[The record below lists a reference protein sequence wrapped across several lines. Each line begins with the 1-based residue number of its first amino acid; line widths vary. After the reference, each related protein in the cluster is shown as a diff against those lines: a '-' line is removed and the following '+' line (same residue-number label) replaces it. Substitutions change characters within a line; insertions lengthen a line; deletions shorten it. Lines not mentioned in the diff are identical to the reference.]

1 MSLLDDFGIG
11 GLSAAEKSLEVAIE
25 DFGKTNTLSS
35 SEFSIPTTLGDNL
48 AAPENYDVGWK
59 SVSYAHSLANSMYR
73 PKLKFMFYVDFAFKP
88 EIEATI
94 PGEWRNNFNFMVKGI
109 DRPKMNLEYEDVNQ
123 YNYKTKVLKAIKTE
137 EVSISFYDDGSNYVQ
152 DFYRFLMTTYS
163 PITRRSN
170 VVDSNI
176 VNGDV
181 KFLDGSGMSFDSSL
195 TANSDYASRGTINT
209 DNGGVLQAIK
219 LTQSFHIPS
228 SIDGGAKEVSYIF
241 VNPHITSIEM
251 NELSHEDTSSTS
263 EIHLKFSYDFVII
276 PKIEDMKAP
285 RNPMPNLNDVD
296 GDIPTPLTQNAPS
309 GDNYYNPSKMS
320 SSIFGGD
327 IITNGIN
334 AMSSSS
340 DFSLQSVM
348 QATSSGLASKI
359 SGGLGMFG
367 APNIGIGSSGPASVN
382 SYKPSA
388 NVVAFNRFV
397 SGKVNTALSKNK
409 ALRKL
414 ENQLSNA
421 SSKLRA
427 IDQQAKI
434 VLGGIE
440 VVKDLSTAG
449 RDTATTTFTINGRT
463 EVRDN
468 NG

>member
-11 GLSAAEKSLEVAIE
+11 GLSPAEKSLDVAIE
-25 DFGKTNTLSS
+25 NFGKTNTLSS
-35 SEFSIPTTLGDNL
+35 SEFSVPTTLGDNL
-48 AAPENYDVGWK
+48 APPENYDVGWK

-88 EIEATI
+88 EIEQTI
-94 PGEWRNNFNFMVKGI
+94 PGAWRNNFNFMVKGI
-109 DRPKMNLEYEDVNQ
+109 DRPKMNMEYEDVNQ
-123 YNYKTKVLKAIKTE
+123 YNYKTKVLKSIKTE

-176 VNGDV
+176 INSDI

-195 TANSDYASRGTINT
+195 TSNSDYASRGVINT
-209 DNGGVLQAIK
+209 DNGEVLQAIK

-228 SIDGGAKEVSYIF
+228 SIDGGAKEVSYLF

-263 EIHLKFSYDFVII
+263 EIHLKFTYDFVII

-296 GDIPTPLTQNAPS
+296 GDIPKPLTQNAPS
-309 GDNYYNPSKMS
+309 GDNYYNPQKMT

-327 IITNGIN
+327 VSVNGIKAAATN
-334 AMSSSS
+334 NIN
-340 DFSLQSVM
+340 LQSVM
-348 QATSSGLASKI
+348 RASSSGLSSMVN
-359 SGGLGMFG
+359 SGIGMFG
-367 APNIGIGSSGPASVN
+367 GSNIGISSGGISSAS
-382 SYKPSA
+382 SYRPSA

-397 SGKVNTALSKNK
+397 SGKVNKALSKNK

-421 SSKLRA
+421 SAKLKV

-440 VVKDLSTAG
+440 VINDLSTAG
-449 RDTATTTFTINGRT
+449 QEMATTTFTINGRT
-463 EVRDN
+463 IVGNN